1 MLYAVATVRYAFSDS
16 DSGHSREP
24 VLSILVT
31 CDSCQSALRTKDEYA
46 GRRICCP
53 KCESVITVPGEE
65 AKTQIARA
73 DTATRKATDGG
84 HDKLN
89 TEQTAVV
96 PPERRQ
102 KPKTHTGL
110 PTDPVERYRR
120 LESDV
125 LRAVEGSIQ
134 PVNVPLTYRVGIL
147 LVLIVMVLLPL
158 IYLSLIG
165 AAGYAVYWHAVSHT
179 GLLTADMGATSGR
192 NAARAKMFALLL
204 YLAPMIIGGILVL
217 FMFKPLLSRPAQRR
231 KQRTLSREK
240 EPLLFAFVDR
250 LCDAVHAPRPKR
262 IDVDLQVNASASFRA
277 GMLSMLGSDLVL
289 TIGLPLVAGLN
300 MRQFAGVLAH
310 EFGHFSQ
317 GAGMRMTY
325 LIRTISHWFAR
336 VVHERDEW
344 DERLTQ
350 WSQEWDL
357 RVGWILWLARGFVW
371 LTRKILWCLMMIG
384 HAVAGFV
391 LRQMEF
397 DADRHEA
404 RFSGSDTFVETANTL
419 PQLAL
424 ADQQSWNQ
432 LGNFYQEGR
441 LVDDLPQLTVMNSR
455 QLPKEAHEYLTKMTS
470 ERKTGIFDTHPADKD
485 RIESAEREDASGIFR
500 LRHPAAFLFRS
511 FPALCRA
518 TTVDLYRELFGCEF
532 NADTLA
538 SVDDLFAHQQA
549 EEDDHK
555 ARQRFFQKHFTVHRP
570 VQIPDDT
577 LSRPENITGAVELLK
592 EARSRMDAMFQQV
605 AEPMQLFRDAQ
616 DALDLAHR
624 VRPVL
629 VAGIKVSPT
638 SFDIDLSSLRKVE
651 RVKVEKQT
659 QQQSVQKILARFD
672 RIATKRLS
680 TALSLLNVPEI
691 AASIE
696 DASDLLTRRQK
707 LLSVNHA
714 LAAQL
719 PSITKLFDQHAVM
732 QICLHVLNSNSDDE
746 KASTLLRKTATD
758 VVQIVRGLHVSLDH
772 QTYPF
777 DHAKGEISIAD
788 YVLTELPEND
798 NLGAYFEASESMS
811 TTLLRLYSR
820 TLGGLCLIAERVENA
835 VGLPALPEPPDDEAR
850 PEP

>member
-1 MLYAVATVRYAFSDS
+1 M
-16 DSGHSREP
+16 
-24 VLSILVT
+24 SILVT

-46 GRRICCP
+46 GRRIRCP
-53 KCESVITVPGEE
+53 KCEAVITVPGEE
-65 AKTQIARA
+65 AMTVIAEA
-73 DTATRKATDGG
+73 DTGLAKVEKGGPGKLKTD
-84 HDKLN
+84 
-89 TEQTAVV
+89 QTAVV
-96 PPERRQ
+96 PPERRG
-102 KPKTHTGL
+102 KPKTRTGL
-110 PTDPVERYRR
+110 PTDSVERYRQ
-120 LESDV
+120 LETDV

-134 PVNVPLTYRVGIL
+134 PVKVPPAYRAGIL
-147 LVLIVMVLLPL
+147 LVLVVMVLLPL

-165 AAGYAVYWHAVSHT
+165 AAGYTVYWHAVTNT

-192 NAARAKMFALLL
+192 NAARAKMFAVLL
-204 YLAPMIIGGILVL
+204 YVAPMIIGGILVL

-231 KQRTLSREK
+231 KSRALSRDK

-384 HAVAGFV
+384 HAVAGFM

-404 RFSGSDTFVETANTL
+404 RFSGSDAFVETANML

-432 LGNFYQEGR
+432 LGSFYQEGR
-441 LVDDLPQLTVMNSR
+441 LVDDLPRLTVMNSR

-470 ERKTGIFDTHPADKD
+470 ARETGIFDTHPADKD
-485 RIESAEREDASGIFR
+485 RIASAERENSPGIFR
-500 LRHPAAFLFRS
+500 LVHPTAFLFRS
-511 FPALCRA
+511 FPAVCRA
-518 TTVDLYRELFGCEF
+518 TTVDLYRELFGREF
-532 NADTLA
+532 KADTLA

-549 EEDDHK
+549 EEDDHT
-555 ARQRFFQKHFTVHRP
+555 ARQRFFQNQFTVHRP
-570 VQIPDDT
+570 LTISADAVAA
-577 LSRPENITGAVELLK
+577 PENVAGAVELLK
-592 EARSRMDAMFQQV
+592 EARSRMEAAFERI
-605 AEPMQLFRDAQ
+605 AEPLQLFKDAQ
-616 DALDLAHR
+616 RVLDDAQRARPFLA
-624 VRPVL
+624 
-629 VAGIKVSPT
+629 AGIKVRPD
-638 SFDIDLSSLRKVE
+638 SFDVDLSSF
-651 RVKVEKQT
+651 EKIDRIESEKHAEQE
-659 QQQSVQKILARFD
+659 SVQKTLNKFDHIAR
-672 RIATKRLS
+672 KRLT
-680 TALSLLNVPEI
+680 TALSLLDVEKV
-691 AASIE
+691 ASRIE
-696 DASDLLTRRQK
+696 DSADLLKRRQK
-707 LLSVNHA
+707 LLKASGL

-719 PSITKLFDQHAVM
+719 SSAINLFDQHAVM
-732 QICLHVLNSNSDDE
+732 QMCLQLLEANSENE
-746 KASTLLRKTATD
+746 TAANLLHKTATE
-758 VVQIVRGLHVSLDH
+758 VVQIVRGLHASLDH
-772 QTYPF
+772 QSYPF
-777 DHAKGEISIAD
+777 DHAKGEISIAA
-788 YVLTELPEND
+788 YILAKLPHND
-798 NLGAYFEASESMS
+798 DLGAYFEASETMS

-820 TLGGLCLIAERVENA
+820 TLGGLCLIAEQVEKV
-835 VGLPALPEPPDDEAR
+835 VGLPSLPDVEDNDDQLSE
-850 PEP
+850 E